1 MTTRRDTLRSM
12 VPLTAAVL
20 GGFGLAACREEPI
33 RQSSTLPFVG
43 RGTMR
48 ERAEQIRRAAVE
60 LGWVTRELTPGTR
73 NAPQGRGG
81 PSGGL
86 MEAVNNRDGHNVVVN
101 ISYDTRSF
109 TIRYVSSVGLNYDG
123 ARIHRYYND
132 RVERLE
138 QAIQRAST

>member
-73 NAPQGRGG
+73 NAP
-81 PSGGL
+81 
-86 MEAVNNRDGHNVVVN
+86 
-101 ISYDTRSF
+101 
-109 TIRYVSSVGLNYDG
+109 
-123 ARIHRYYND
+123 
-132 RVERLE
+132 
-138 QAIQRAST
+138 